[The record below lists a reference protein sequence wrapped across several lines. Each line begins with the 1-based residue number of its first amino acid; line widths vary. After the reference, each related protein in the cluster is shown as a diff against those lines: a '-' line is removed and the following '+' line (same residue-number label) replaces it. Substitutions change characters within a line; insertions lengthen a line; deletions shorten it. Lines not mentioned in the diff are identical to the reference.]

1 MVIGG
6 GPGGYLSALKAAL
19 LGGRVALVEEN
30 ILGGTCLNRGCIPTK
45 TYIKTA
51 EILEEIDQLSKRG
64 VKVTV
69 DKEQDI
75 KKAIKYKNRVVKNL
89 QLVLADY

>member
-1 MVIGG
+1 MEGLGIFI
-6 GPGGYLSALKAAL
+6 SIKSSS